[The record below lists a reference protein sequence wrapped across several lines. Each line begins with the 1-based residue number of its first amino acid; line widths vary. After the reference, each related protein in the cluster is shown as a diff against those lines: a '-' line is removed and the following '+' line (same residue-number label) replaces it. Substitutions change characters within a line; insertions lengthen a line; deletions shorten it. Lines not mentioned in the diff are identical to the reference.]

1 MGNDAV
7 FSGSLNFLAL
17 ADALQ
22 LLGSNGSSGILR
34 LKIPHRSESGHIY
47 LVNGNPADAATGAL
61 SGTDA
66 LYAMFG
72 WLGGIFE
79 FIPEDV
85 RCENVIQKSRMEI
98 ILTALKMLDDGI
110 IEIIDAEG
118 EAQIETTDGDGAHS
132 IPLIKGPLVD
142 YWYIVDEESFEKGQK
157 IVEQGKHGNWIWV
170 VLEGIIE
177 VRKETARGS
186 LPIIRVGSGSFV
198 GSLSSVITG
207 RNVRSATT
215 VALENTQLGVLDSQR
230 LSNEFARLTP
240 EFKAFLASLD
250 RRLRQ
255 VTDKAVSAYEQEG
268 HIEEF
273 VSHQEPLVQQGS
285 AMDRAFA
292 ITRGE
297 VFVVRQTETGAVLLA
312 DLYKEDFFG
321 KLPFLDVGHEPAAAA
336 IYGSRDLETRPLD
349 VSVLESEFNRLS
361 PTFHNFIENL
371 AACITATSSVAC
383 GLRDKNART

>member
-1 MGNDAV
+1 MASDAV
-7 FSGSLNFLAL
+7 FSGNLNFLAL
-17 ADALQ
+17 ADVLQ

-34 LKIPHRSESGHIY
+34 LRIPHRSETGQIY
-47 LVNGNPADAATGAL
+47 LVRGNPADASTGAL
-61 SGTDA
+61 SGTEA

-72 WLGGIFE
+72 WLGGAFE

-110 IEIIDAEG
+110 IEIVDA
-118 EAQIETTDGDGAHS
+118 DGKTQAEPADVDGLHS

-198 GSLSSVITG
+198 GSLASVITG

-215 VALENTQLGVLDSQR
+215 VAVEDTQLGVLDSQR

-255 VTDKAVSAYEQEG
+255 VTDKVVSAYEKEG

-273 VSHQEPLVQQGS
+273 VSHQEPLIQQGS
-285 AMDRAFA
+285 AMDKAFA

-297 VFVVRQTETGAVLLA
+297 VFVVRQAEAGAVLLA
-312 DLYKEDFFG
+312 DLYKKDFFG

-336 IYGSRDLETRPLD
+336 IYGSRDLETRPVD

-383 GLRDKNART
+383 GLRDKHGRA